1 MRLQR
6 RLSRE
11 NCGCNGFHGQAAAT
25 EMREKRLKQHHTG
38 EAGLGTQHRKD
49 YFNKWTS
56 AFPFANLTASTVT
69 EVLVEKHIAYFG
81 AFDSLHSDQGRPFE
95 ASITLEMCR
104 LFGIRQGLHL
114 ISEGMDRQ

>member
-1 MRLQR
+1 MKNLFDWTTSTNGHPHS
-6 RLSRE
+6 LSP
-11 NCGCNGFHGQAAAT
+11 
-25 EMREKRLKQHHTG
+25 L
-38 EAGLGTQHRKD
+38 RKA
-49 YFNKWTS
+49 N
-56 AFPFANLTASTVT
+56 FANLTASTVT

-95 ASITLEMCR
+95 ALITLEMCR